1 MRCKELIATFTMEAG
16 LVIAAVL
23 AVAGVVQ
30 WKAAEGKIHIGLCW
44 SGF

>member
-30 WKAAEGKIHIGLCW
+30 WKRDVYKRQGLHLAV
-44 SGF
+44 